1 MHDAQGESWLCVAL
15 RYRQTRISNKKKERK
30 ERRKVLST
38 NDSAQNRSRGRT
50 GRCAFGWFRRS
61 CAWRVVRVCVRGGIS
76 QQICRG
82 GEYVFQFVVSHTSS
96 PALLSC
102 SSGGS
107 WSFARLSRYRQ
118 IEPRERERKIH
129 GCRGESYRVHTIVIN
144 RERTNSVFLLGIERR
159 RERERERERE
169 KNRGSPLSLEEPRER
184 RNENDAPV
192 SSVTRQL
199 ERLFNHVQ
207 SARNRRRRRSWA
219 GKQRREPRRLTVGA
233 CAEFP
238 WRGEHVH

>member
-1 MHDAQGESWLCVAL
+1 MNPIA
-15 RYRQTRISNKKKERK
+15 YTRS
-30 ERRKVLST
+30 
-38 NDSAQNRSRGRT
+38 
-50 GRCAFGWFRRS
+50 
-61 CAWRVVRVCVRGGIS
+61 
-76 QQICRG
+76 
-82 GEYVFQFVVSHTSS
+82 
-96 PALLSC
+96 LL
-102 SSGGS
+102 
-107 WSFARLSRYRQ
+107 
-118 IEPRERERKIH
+118 IE
-129 GCRGESYRVHTIVIN
+129 N
-144 RERTNSVFLLGIERR
+144 ERTRFFSSVSKGG
-159 RERERERERE
+159 ERERERERE